1 MNLVIRGYDIN
12 GTNTG
17 RLTINAKLDIDNVT
31 YVRQIEQLIS
41 HVDDIFR
48 LGTYPAMFESVS
60 EELQLK
66 CYKLYM
72 YI

>member
-1 MNLVIRGYDIN
+1 MNLIIRGYDIN

-17 RLTINAKLDIDNVT
+17 RLTINGKLDIDNIT
-31 YVRQIEQLIS
+31 YVRQIGQF
-41 HVDDIFR
+41 IFR